1 MPVELTNYT
10 AALPEMIL
18 AAGAIVLLMFGAFG
32 GADGEKSGRAGWLGV
47 VVLALTG
54 VAVLGQTGADRA
66 FNDAFISDAFARF
79 VKLLVLAGSAVSIL
93 LSMDDFRRA
102 KADRYEIPVLIL
114 LATVGMMMMVS
125 ANDLIALYLGL
136 ELHSLALY
144 VLAAA
149 RRDDV
154 RSSEAGM
161 KYFVLGALSSGMLLY
176 GASLLYGFAGT
187 TSFAGLATAA
197 SAPDAATN
205 LGLIVGLVFLLVG
218 LAFKVSAVPF
228 HMWTPDVY
236 EGAPTPITA
245 FFAAAPKLAAMALLV
260 RVLTD
265 GFGGLFVQWQKII
278 VFLAIAS
285 MFLGAF
291 AAIGQTNIKRLMAYS
306 SIGHVGF
313 ALVGLA
319 AGGAEGVQSLLVYL
333 AIYLV
338 MTLGSFAC
346 ILAMRREQGPVED
359 IGELAGLAQNNLPMA
374 FILAMLLFSL
384 AGVPPLAGFFG
395 KFYVFAAAVKA
406 ELYGL
411 AILGVLSSV
420 VGAFYYLRIV
430 KVMFFDE
437 AKPAFTPAAPYV
449 RFVMI
454 AAGLF
459 VVLFAVYPAPLVDA
473 AQAAAQSLAL

>member
-1 MPVELTNYT
+1 MPESVSYM
-10 AALPEMIL
+10 AALPE
-18 AAGAIVLLMFGAFG
+18 IVLAVGAMGLLMIGAFG
-32 GADGEKSGRAGWLGV
+32 GEEGDRKESSGWLGIL
-47 VVLALTG
+47 VLAVTG
-54 VAVLGQTGADRA
+54 VMLFMQDGTERA
-66 FNDAFISDAFARF
+66 FNDAFVADPFARF
-79 VKLLVLAGSAVSIL
+79 VKLLVLAGSAAAIL
-93 LSMDDFRRA
+93 LSFDDLRRA
-102 KADRYEIPVLIL
+102 KANRFEIPVLIL

-125 ANDLIALYLGL
+125 ANDLLALYLGL
-136 ELHSLALY
+136 ELQSLALY
-144 VLAAA
+144 VLAAV

-205 LGLIVGLVFLLVG
+205 LGLIAGLVFLLVG
-218 LAFKVSAVPF
+218 LAFKISAVPF

-245 FFAAAPKLAAMALLV
+245 FFAAAPKLAALALLA
-260 RVLTD
+260 RVLFD
-265 GFGGLFVQWQKII
+265 GFGGLFVQWQKIVI
-278 VFLAIAS
+278 FLSIAS
-285 MFLGAF
+285 MLLGAF

-319 AGGAEGVQSLLVYL
+319 AGSAEGIEALLIYL

-346 ILAMRREQGPVED
+346 ILAMRREEGPVED
-359 IGELAGLAQNNLPMA
+359 IYELAGLAETNLPMA
-374 FILAMLLFSL
+374 FVLAMLFFSL
-384 AGVPPLAGFFG
+384 AGVPPLAGFFA

-411 AILGVLSSV
+411 AVLGVLSSV

-437 AKPAFTPAAPYV
+437 AKPGFSPTASYV

-454 AAGLF
+454 VAGLF
-459 VVLFAVYPAPLVDA
+459 VVFYAVYPSPLVDA
-473 AQAAAQSLAL
+473 AAAAAKSLQL